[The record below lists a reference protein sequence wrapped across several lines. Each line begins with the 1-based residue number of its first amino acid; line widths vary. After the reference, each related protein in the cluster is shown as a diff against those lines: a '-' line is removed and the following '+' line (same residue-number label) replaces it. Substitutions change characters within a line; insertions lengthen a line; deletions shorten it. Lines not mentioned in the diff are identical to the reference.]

1 MAKLSGK
8 PPRIELYCKKNDD
21 GSYDAGIK
29 EDGTPLAAADYIV
42 LKGDCDDLQELWK
55 RARDK
60 YSVNPE
66 IGNAC
71 KECFSESFLE
81 GESL

>member
-8 PPRIELYCKKNDD
+8 PPKIELYCKKNDD
-21 GSYDAGIK
+21 DTYDAGIT
-29 EDGTPLAAADYIV
+29 EDGNPVADPDYII

-60 YSVNPE
+60 YGVNPE
-66 IGNAC
+66 IGAAC
-71 KECFSESFLE
+71 LDCFPEGFLE
-81 GESL
+81 GEAL